1 MVKKRKYANM
11 QKKENDMENMIVVK
25 DTEYLERCWQ
35 AETWKD
41 LAEVVTNY
49 TWIATDGNLVSMKR
63 KITRTKQYL
72 KNRIITESKTKK
84 LTGEEFKERNEQIKL
99 TFVMEIDEQLG
110 KATQLWHYNKKA
122 DAAGLSDKERMEY
135 YVDKAIKKAEKYF
148 KLFQ

>member
-1 MVKKRKYANM
+1 M
-11 QKKENDMENMIVVK
+11 QKKDNDMENMIVIK

-35 AETWKD
+35 AETWKE
-41 LAEVVTNY
+41 LAKVITNY

-72 KNRIITESKTKK
+72 KNRISTESKTRK
-84 LTGEEFKERNEQIKL
+84 LTGGDFKKRNEQIKL

-122 DAAGLSDKERMEY
+122 DAAGISDKERMEY
-135 YVDKAIKKAEKYF
+135 FVWKAIKKAEKYF

>member
-1 MVKKRKYANM
+1 M
-11 QKKENDMENMIVVK
+11 QKEKSMDKMIVVK

-35 AETWKD
+35 AENWKE
-41 LAEVVTNY
+41 LAKVITNY
-49 TWIATDGNLVSMKR
+49 TWIATDGNVVSMKR

-72 KNRIITESKTKK
+72 KNRISTEEKIRK
-84 LTGEEFKERNEQIKL
+84 LTDEEFKKRNEQIKL

-122 DAAGLSDKERMEY
+122 DAAGISDKERMEY
-135 YVDKAIKKAEKYF
+135 FVDKASKKAEKYF

>member
-1 MVKKRKYANM
+1 M
-11 QKKENDMENMIVVK
+11 QKKDNDMENMIVIK

-35 AETWKD
+35 AETWKE
-41 LAEVVTNY
+41 LAKVITNY

-72 KNRIITESKTKK
+72 KNRILTESKIRK
-84 LTGEEFKERNEQIKL
+84 LTGEKFKKRNEQIKL

-110 KATQLWHYNKKA
+110 KAAQLWHYNKKA
-122 DAAGLSDKERMEY
+122 DAAGISDKERMEY
-135 YVDKAIKKAEKYF
+135 FVNKASKKAEKYF

>member
-1 MVKKRKYANM
+1 MVKNENM
-11 QKKENDMENMIVVK
+11 KICKKEKEMENMIVVK

-35 AETWKD
+35 AENWKD
-41 LAEVVTNY
+41 LASVITSY

-72 KNRIITESKTKK
+72 KNRIQTESKIRR
-84 LTGEEFKERNEQIKL
+84 LTGEEFEERKEQIKL

-110 KATQLWHYNKKA
+110 KEAQLWHYYKKA
-122 DAAGLSDKERMEY
+122 DAAGISDKERMEHF
-135 YVDKAIKKAEKYF
+135 VDKASKKAEKYF

>member
-1 MVKKRKYANM
+1 MQKRKEM
-11 QKKENDMENMIVVK
+11 GNMIVIK

-35 AETWKD
+35 AENWKE
-41 LAEVVTNY
+41 LAGVITNY
-49 TWIATDGNLVSMKR
+49 TWIASDGNLVSMKR

-72 KNRIITESKTKK
+72 KNRILTESKMQK
-84 LTGEEFKERNEQIKL
+84 LTGGDFKKRNEQIKL

-122 DAAGLSDKERMEY
+122 DAAGISDKERMEY
-135 YVDKAIKKAEKYF
+135 FVNKASKKAEKYF

>member
-1 MVKKRKYANM
+1 MKIYKYA
-11 QKKENDMENMIVVK
+11 KKDNDMENMIVIK

-35 AETWKD
+35 AETWKE
-41 LAEVVTNY
+41 LAKVITNY

-72 KNRIITESKTKK
+72 KNRILTESKMQK
-84 LTGEEFKERNEQIKL
+84 LTGGDFKKRNEQIKL

-122 DAAGLSDKERMEY
+122 DAAGISDKERMEY
-135 YVDKAIKKAEKYF
+135 FVNKASKKAEKYF

>member
-1 MVKKRKYANM
+1 MQKRK
-11 QKKENDMENMIVVK
+11 EMENMIVIK

-35 AETWKD
+35 APTWRE
-41 LAEVVTNY
+41 LAGVITNY
-49 TWIATDGNLVSMKR
+49 TWIASDGNLVSMKR

-72 KNRIITESKTKK
+72 KNRILTESKIRK
-84 LTGEEFKERNEQIKL
+84 LTGEKFKKRKEQIKL

-122 DAAGLSDKERMEY
+122 DAAGISDKERMEY
-135 YVDKAIKKAEKYF
+135 FVDKARKKAEKYF

>member
-1 MVKKRKYANM
+1 MDK
-11 QKKENDMENMIVVK
+11 MIVVE

-35 AETWKD
+35 TENWKE
-41 LAEVVTNY
+41 LAEVITNY

-72 KNRIITESKTKK
+72 KNRILTESKTRK
-84 LTGEEFKERNEQIKL
+84 LTGEEFKELKEQIKL

-122 DAAGLSDKERMEY
+122 DAAGISDKERMEY
-135 YVDKAIKKAEKYF
+135 FVNKASKKAEKYF

>member
-1 MVKKRKYANM
+1 M
-11 QKKENDMENMIVVK
+11 QICKKEKEMENMIVVK

-35 AETWKD
+35 AETWKE
-41 LAEVVTNY
+41 LAKVITNY

-72 KNRIITESKTKK
+72 KNRIQTENKIRK
-84 LTGEEFKERNEQIKL
+84 LTGEEFKERKEQIKL

-122 DAAGLSDKERMEY
+122 DAAGISDKERMEY
-135 YVDKAIKKAEKYF
+135 FVDKAIKKAEKYF

>member
-1 MVKKRKYANM
+1 MS
-11 QKKENDMENMIVVK
+11 KEMIILK

-35 AETWKD
+35 AETWKE
-41 LAEVVTNY
+41 LAGVITNY
-49 TWIATDGNLVSMKR
+49 TWIATDGNMVSMQR

-72 KNRIITESKTKK
+72 KNRILTESKIRR
-84 LTGEEFKERNEQIKL
+84 LTGEEFKKRKEQIKL

-122 DAAGLSDKERMEY
+122 DEAGISEKERMEY
-135 YVDKAIKKAEKYF
+135 FVNKAIKKANKYF

>member
-1 MVKKRKYANM
+1 MQICKKD
-11 QKKENDMENMIVVK
+11 NDMKNMIVVE

-35 AETWKD
+35 AENWKD
-41 LAEVVTNY
+41 LAEVITNY

-72 KNRIITESKTKK
+72 KNRILTESKTKK
-84 LTGEEFKERNEQIKL
+84 LTGEEFKKRKEQIKL

-110 KATQLWHYNKKA
+110 KATQLWHNKKKA
-122 DAAGLSDKERMEY
+122 DAAGISDKERMEY
-135 YVDKAIKKAEKYF
+135 FVDKASKKAEKYF

>member
-1 MVKKRKYANM
+1 M
-11 QKKENDMENMIVVK
+11 QICKKENEMENMIVVE
-25 DTEYLERCWQ
+25 DTEYLECCWQ
-35 AETWKD
+35 AEDWKE
-41 LAEVVTNY
+41 LAKVITNY
-49 TWIATDGNLVSMKR
+49 TWIASDGNLVSMKR

-72 KNRIITESKTKK
+72 KNRISTESKTRK

-122 DAAGLSDKERMEY
+122 DAAGISDKERMEY
-135 YVDKAIKKAEKYF
+135 FVDKASKKAEKYF